1 MNKSVFLFAGEQ
13 SGDNIGAHLVHLLK
27 NHSFDCLGVGGKK
40 MEAQGLKLVY
50 SMEHFQV
57 MGFIQVL
64 KKLPQILHSF
74 FQVKKSILNLN
85 PAIVIFID
93 YPGFSLKM
101 AKKLK
106 ESGYKGKIV
115 QYVCPS
121 IWAWKKNRKLTLE
134 KYFDLVFTL
143 FSFEKSIFDQSNLK
157 AIWCGHPFALSEE
170 KNVPK
175 THLIIFPGSR
185 KSTIELN
192 LKYQLEAA
200 ETFRKT
206 TLIPIGISCARQSL
220 LKTIQAI
227 NTQNYPIFINGE
239 EKELAKFAI
248 ATSGTI
254 TFELAL
260 RGVLAAVTYKVK
272 LLDGLIAKYIFK
284 LKLKCYCI
292 VNIIMQEEIYKEFIG
307 WLPSSQSIYEYLI
320 ETSKTEFPKE
330 NFKKKVY
337 NPFHDTLFMDGIF
350 DLLKDNPTA

>member
-1 MNKSVFLFAGEQ
+1 
-13 SGDNIGAHLVHLLK
+13 
-27 NHSFDCLGVGGKK
+27 
-40 MEAQGLKLVY
+40 
-50 SMEHFQV
+50 
-57 MGFIQVL
+57 
-64 KKLPQILHSF
+64 
-74 FQVKKSILNLN
+74 
-85 PAIVIFID
+85 
-93 YPGFSLKM
+93 
-101 AKKLK
+101 
-106 ESGYKGKIV
+106 
-115 QYVCPS
+115 
-121 IWAWKKNRKLTLE
+121 
-134 KYFDLVFTL
+134 
-143 FSFEKSIFDQSNLK
+143 
-157 AIWCGHPFALSEE
+157 
-170 KNVPK
+170 
-175 THLIIFPGSR
+175 
-185 KSTIELN
+185 
-192 LKYQLEAA
+192 
-200 ETFRKT
+200 
-206 TLIPIGISCARQSL
+206 
-220 LKTIQAI
+220 
-227 NTQNYPIFINGE
+227 QNYPIFINGE